1 MKSLVINIKDDTI
14 VDKVLWM
21 LEHFKNDGLEI
32 VSKEDMED
40 LKLLKETR
48 SEEKIDFR
56 TQKLLNLQNI
66 KKLTNFEPAYRLRI
80 GDYRVLFDVEDD
92 NLIVGRVLHRKESYL

>member
-1 MKSLVINIKDDTI
+1 MKSLVINIRDDTI

-32 VSKEDMED
+32 ISKEDMED

-48 SEEKIDFR
+48 NEEKI
-56 TQKLLNLQNI
+56 
-66 KKLTNFEPAYRLRI
+66 NFE
-80 GDYRVLFDVEDD
+80 DYLK
-92 NLIVGRVLHRKESYL
+92 NAN

>member
-21 LEHFKNDGLEI
+21 LEHFKDDGLEI

-48 SEEKIDFR
+48 SEEKINFR

-80 GDYRVLFDVEDD
+80 GDYRVLFDVEE
-92 NLIVGRVLHRKESYL
+92 NIIIIGRILHRKESY

>member
-14 VDKVLWM
+14 VDKVLW
-21 LEHFKNDGLEI
+21 LLDHFKDDGLEV

-48 SEEKIDFR
+48 NDEKI
-56 TQKLLNLQNI
+56 
-66 KKLTNFEPAYRLRI
+66 NFE
-80 GDYRVLFDVEDD
+80 DYLKNE
-92 NLIVGRVLHRKESYL
+92 N

>member
-48 SEEKIDFR
+48 SEEKIDF
-56 TQKLLNLQNI
+56 
-66 KKLTNFEPAYRLRI
+66 E
-80 GDYRVLFDVEDD
+80 DYLK
-92 NLIVGRVLHRKESYL
+92 NANWN

>member
-32 VSKEDMED
+32 ISKEDMED

-48 SEEKIDFR
+48 IEEKI
-56 TQKLLNLQNI
+56 
-66 KKLTNFEPAYRLRI
+66 NFE
-80 GDYRVLFDVEDD
+80 DYLK
-92 NLIVGRVLHRKESYL
+92 NAN

>member
-32 VSKEDMED
+32 ISKEDMED

-48 SEEKIDFR
+48 SEEKIDF
-56 TQKLLNLQNI
+56 
-66 KKLTNFEPAYRLRI
+66 E
-80 GDYRVLFDVEDD
+80 DYLK
-92 NLIVGRVLHRKESYL
+92 NANWN

>member
-1 MKSLVINIKDDTI
+1 MFMKSLIINIKDDTI

-32 VSKEDMED
+32 ISKEDMED

-48 SEEKIDFR
+48 NEEKI
-56 TQKLLNLQNI
+56 
-66 KKLTNFEPAYRLRI
+66 NFE
-80 GDYRVLFDVEDD
+80 DYLK
-92 NLIVGRVLHRKESYL
+92 NAN

>member
-48 SEEKIDFR
+48 TEEKI
-56 TQKLLNLQNI
+56 
-66 KKLTNFEPAYRLRI
+66 NFE
-80 GDYRVLFDVEDD
+80 DYLK
-92 NLIVGRVLHRKESYL
+92 NAN

>member
-1 MKSLVINIKDDTI
+1 MFMKSLVINIKDETI

-32 VSKEDMED
+32 ISKEDMED

-48 SEEKIDFR
+48 SEEKI
-56 TQKLLNLQNI
+56 
-66 KKLTNFEPAYRLRI
+66 NFE
-80 GDYRVLFDVEDD
+80 DYLK
-92 NLIVGRVLHRKESYL
+92 NAN

>member
-32 VSKEDMED
+32 VSKGDMED

-48 SEEKIDFR
+48 SEEKI
-56 TQKLLNLQNI
+56 
-66 KKLTNFEPAYRLRI
+66 NFE
-80 GDYRVLFDVEDD
+80 DYLK
-92 NLIVGRVLHRKESYL
+92 NAN

>member
-21 LEHFKNDGLEI
+21 LEHFKNVGLEI
-32 VSKEDMED
+32 ISKEDMED

-48 SEEKIDFR
+48 SEEKI
-56 TQKLLNLQNI
+56 
-66 KKLTNFEPAYRLRI
+66 NFE
-80 GDYRVLFDVEDD
+80 DYLK
-92 NLIVGRVLHRKESYL
+92 NAN

>member
-32 VSKEDMED
+32 ITKEDMED

-48 SEEKIDFR
+48 IEEKI
-56 TQKLLNLQNI
+56 
-66 KKLTNFEPAYRLRI
+66 NFE
-80 GDYRVLFDVEDD
+80 DYLK
-92 NLIVGRVLHRKESYL
+92 NAN

>member
-48 SEEKIDFR
+48 SEEKI
-56 TQKLLNLQNI
+56 
-66 KKLTNFEPAYRLRI
+66 NFE
-80 GDYRVLFDVEDD
+80 DYLK
-92 NLIVGRVLHRKESYL
+92 NANWN

>member
-32 VSKEDMED
+32 VSKEDIED
-40 LKLLKETR
+40 LKLLKETKK
-48 SEEKIDFR
+48 EKKI
-56 TQKLLNLQNI
+56 
-66 KKLTNFEPAYRLRI
+66 NFE
-80 GDYRVLFDVEDD
+80 DYLK
-92 NLIVGRVLHRKESYL
+92 NAN

>member
-1 MKSLVINIKDDTI
+1 MFMKSLVINIKDDTI

-32 VSKEDMED
+32 ISKEDMED

-48 SEEKIDFR
+48 IEEKI
-56 TQKLLNLQNI
+56 
-66 KKLTNFEPAYRLRI
+66 NFE
-80 GDYRVLFDVEDD
+80 DYLK
-92 NLIVGRVLHRKESYL
+92 NANWN

>member
-1 MKSLVINIKDDTI
+1 MFMKSLVINIKDDTI

-32 VSKEDMED
+32 ISKEDMED

-48 SEEKIDFR
+48 IEEKINFEDYLKNANW
-56 TQKLLNLQNI
+56 TLQN
-66 KKLTNFEPAYRLRI
+66 KNT
-80 GDYRVLFDVEDD
+80 
-92 NLIVGRVLHRKESYL
+92 

>member
-1 MKSLVINIKDDTI
+1 MFMKSLVKNIKDDTI

-48 SEEKIDFR
+48 SEEKI
-56 TQKLLNLQNI
+56 
-66 KKLTNFEPAYRLRI
+66 NFE
-80 GDYRVLFDVEDD
+80 DYLK
-92 NLIVGRVLHRKESYL
+92 NAN

>member
-21 LEHFKNDGLEI
+21 LEHFKDDGLEI

-48 SEEKIDFR
+48 SEEKIDF
-56 TQKLLNLQNI
+56 
-66 KKLTNFEPAYRLRI
+66 E
-80 GDYRVLFDVEDD
+80 DYLK
-92 NLIVGRVLHRKESYL
+92 NAN

>member
-1 MKSLVINIKDDTI
+1 MFMKSLVINIKDDTI

-32 VSKEDMED
+32 ISKEDMED

-48 SEEKIDFR
+48 SEEKI
-56 TQKLLNLQNI
+56 
-66 KKLTNFEPAYRLRI
+66 NFE
-80 GDYRVLFDVEDD
+80 DYLK
-92 NLIVGRVLHRKESYL
+92 NAN

>member
-48 SEEKIDFR
+48 NEEKI
-56 TQKLLNLQNI
+56 
-66 KKLTNFEPAYRLRI
+66 NFE
-80 GDYRVLFDVEDD
+80 DYLK
-92 NLIVGRVLHRKESYL
+92 NAN

>member
-1 MKSLVINIKDDTI
+1 MFMKSLVINIKDDTI

-32 VSKEDMED
+32 ISKEDMED

-48 SEEKIDFR
+48 NEEKI
-56 TQKLLNLQNI
+56 
-66 KKLTNFEPAYRLRI
+66 NFE
-80 GDYRVLFDVEDD
+80 DYLK
-92 NLIVGRVLHRKESYL
+92 NAN